1 MDVKNCFILGAG
13 LGSRMGVIG
22 KILPKVLWP
31 IYEKTLLELQI
42 AFARKWGCQNFFI
55 NAHHLSDKIEEF
67 VAQKNINIQILRE
80 EVLLGAGGAFLNLK
94 QKIGSGIFLY
104 LNCDTFYFFNQSF
117 FNSLAAKIHDY
128 PLVLAGL
135 ASPNTGYRQTLARE
149 GLLQDITPAPSHPGY
164 LTYAGMGLANLDL
177 FDKFT
182 HPIEPVGFFTSC
194 ADWRKRPIPIVAP
207 EESFEYWDFGTRE
220 RYLKGILQL
229 MIKKESNLFQFLVE
243 NDALN
248 AKLLKADSYN
258 GKEGI
263 LNFCEAP
270 EEDTFHNACL
280 FMKRP
285 LGAFRGEGLYCEG
298 HFDPLPLKWETD
310 L

>member
-13 LGSRMGVIG
+13 LGSRMGHIG

-31 IYEKTLLELQI
+31 VFEKTLLELQI
-42 AFARKWGCQNFFI
+42 AFARTWGCQNFFI
-55 NAHHLSDKIEEF
+55 NTHHLSDKIETF
-67 VAQKNINIQILRE
+67 VRQKNINIQILRE

-104 LNCDTFYFFNQSF
+104 LNCDTFYFFNQDF

-135 ASPNTGYRQTLARE
+135 ASHDTTYRQTLAEE
-149 GLLQDITPAPSHPGY
+149 GLLKDITPAPSDPGY

-177 FDKFT
+177 FDKVIR
-182 HPIEPVGFFTSC
+182 PIEPVGFFTSC
-194 ADWRKRPIPIVAP
+194 ADWRKRDIPIVAP

-220 RYLKGILQL
+220 RYIGEILQL
-229 MIKKESNLFQFLVE
+229 MLKKEGDLFRFLVD
-243 NDALN
+243 NRALN
-248 AKLLKADSYN
+248 VKFLKNGSYN

-263 LNFCEAP
+263 LNFCQAP
-270 EEDTFHNACL
+270 EEETFHQSCL
-280 FMKRP
+280 LMKRP
-285 LGAFRGEGLYCEG
+285 LGDFRGEGLYCEG
-298 HFDPLPLKWETD
+298 HFDPLSLNRATGQ
-310 L
+310 